1 MTGGSIIQCLGLS
14 AYTAWNILILQPGPN
29 TAKSLTLASCFRA
42 TPRPVFRFRRR
53 PPAARPQPQAR
64 RRSALG
70 RSAPCLSTPCSPARL
85 LPVSAPCSA
94 PCSARAPHFRFLPR
108 CRRPLARRLQCATAL
123 PAPVSVLPAAACF
136 QAVMQTMQPAGHA
149 PTAHLLA
156 AAVLLGFL
164 QQQQIGGDFSP
175 LGPRIL
181 DGDGYGEKISPRAG
195 TGTGNGEFY
204 F

>member
-29 TAKSLTLASCFRA
+29 TAKSLT
-42 TPRPVFRFRRR
+42 
-53 PPAARPQPQAR
+53 
-64 RRSALG
+64 
-70 RSAPCLSTPCSPARL
+70 PARL
-85 LPVSAPCSA
+85 LPVSAPN
-94 PCSARAPHFRFLPR
+94 SARAPHFRFLPR

-123 PAPVSVLPAAACF
+123 PAPVPVLPAAAGF
-136 QAVMQTMQPAGHA
+136 QAVMRTIQPAGHA

-175 LGPRIL
+175 LGPRIP

-195 TGTGNGEFY
+195 TGNGEFY